1 MGELIR
7 WERLNPAFQRAAG
20 RPTQPAEMM
29 VWVRL
34 QTALATRE
42 PCSAAGRGAG
52 AVQPAPPPPG
62 RGRPLL
68 PAGPSHA
75 AGPCRGAVP
84 LLRGPRGQRSAA
96 GPGRASRAAAA
107 ASPPRGPG
115 PAPRAGGQRRR
126 RLLGPP
132 PGPRPGSERGRGRGA
147 LTVPGRAHQ
156 LVQHGAH
163 LGLRRHLERGGGPAR
178 PGRLTPTAAYKA
190 RGAARPE
197 ALPLR
202 VTARARAEPRFPAE
216 GAGGTRRAARSA
228 GAAAEGGAQR
238 SGAERGSLCPA
249 PGSVPP
255 PPLPP
260 PLLPPA
266 TRARRR

>member
-52 AVQPAPPPPG
+52 AVQPAPPRPAGAARCSPRGRATRPG
-62 RGRPLL
+62 RAAARFRFSGG
-68 PAGPSHA
+68 PAG
-75 AGPCRGAVP
+75 
-84 LLRGPRGQRSAA
+84 SARR
-96 GPGRASRAAAA
+96 PGRASRAAAA

-216 GAGGTRRAARSA
+216 GAGGTRRAARAA

-238 SGAERGSLCPA
+238 SGAERGSLCPT